1 MKTKHYVAGI
11 LLSSTLL
18 SAGFVQAE
26 EVSTDTTTPI
36 EEVTVPIEVPIIPAE
51 PTEPIEGTDSSD
63 VPIVEEP
70 TVPIEEPGKTE
81 EEVKPIEPPTTDV
94 DTTPTQP
101 TKPIEEKPVPPKE
114 EIKEEP
120 KEKPAVPTPTEE
132 VKQAEENTGVSTT
145 GEAQPI
151 TIPTIETP
159 IVTNTGYTVLSTEE
173 SQVIVQT
180 PTGIA
185 KKRPEEIGA
194 VKQSDGTV
202 ALKTDTGELKVLPAT
217 GAVENVLLFFLGIGL
232 GFGTVV
238 YFFKDKI
245 IGLYN
250 RLKK

>member
-1 MKTKHYVAGI
+1 MKAKHYLAGI

-18 SAGFVQAE
+18 STGFVQAE
-26 EVSTDTTTPI
+26 EISTDTTTPI
-36 EEVTVPIEVPIIPAE
+36 EEGTVPIEVPIIPAE

-70 TVPIEEPGKTE
+70 TAPIEEPGKTE

-94 DTTPTQP
+94 DTTLTQP
-101 TKPIEEKPVPPKE
+101 TKPIEEKPAPPKE

-120 KEKPAVPTPTEE
+120 KEKSAVPTPTEE
-132 VKQAEENTGVSTT
+132 VRQAEENTGVSST
-145 GEAQPI
+145 GEAKPI
-151 TIPTIETP
+151 NTPTIDIP
-159 IVTNTGYTVLSTEE
+159 IVTNTGYTVVSTEE
-173 SQVIVQT
+173 SHVIIQT
-180 PTGIA
+180 PTGVA

-217 GAVENVLLFFLGIGL
+217 GSVESILLFFLGLCLGL
-232 GFGTVV
+232 GTLF
-238 YFFKDKI
+238 YFFKDEVI
-245 IGLYN
+245 RLYE